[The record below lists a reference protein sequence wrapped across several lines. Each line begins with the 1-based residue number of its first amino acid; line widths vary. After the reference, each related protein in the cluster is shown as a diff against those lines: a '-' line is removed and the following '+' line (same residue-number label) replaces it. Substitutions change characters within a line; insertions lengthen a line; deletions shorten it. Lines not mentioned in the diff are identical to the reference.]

1 MLPGKLSKE
10 ELHQVWKAV
19 EEALSA
25 GALGISLGIAYAPE
39 FEYDR
44 DGLVEALQP
53 LKGTDIPITTHIRN
67 EGDGILLA
75 LQEVISVA
83 EELQIPL
90 HVSHMKC
97 IGRKNWERDSGENP
111 EAV

>member
-1 MLPGKLSKE
+1 M
-10 ELHQVWKAV
+10 
-19 EEALSA
+19 
-25 GALGISLGIAYAPE
+25 
-39 FEYDR
+39 
-44 DGLVEALQP
+44 
-53 LKGTDIPITTHIRN
+53 KGTDIPITTHIRN

-97 IGRKNWERDSGENP
+97 IGRKTGRDSGENP
-111 EAV
+111 EAI

>member
-1 MLPGKLSKE
+1 MPRNLK
-10 ELHQVWKAV
+10 
-19 EEALSA
+19 
-25 GALGISLGIAYAPE
+25 
-39 FEYDR
+39 YDR

-83 EELQIPL
+83 EEIADSITCK
-90 HVSHMKC
+90 SHEMYWPEKL
-97 IGRKNWERDSGENP
+97 GRYTAKNSEDVG
-111 EAV
+111 